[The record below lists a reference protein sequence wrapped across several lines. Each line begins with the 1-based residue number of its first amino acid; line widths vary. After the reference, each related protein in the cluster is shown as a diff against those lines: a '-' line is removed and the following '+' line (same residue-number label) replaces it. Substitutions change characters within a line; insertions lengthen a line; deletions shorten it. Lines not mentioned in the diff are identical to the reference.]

1 MCMQKKILITFF
13 AVFVVLGS
21 ATYINRVK
29 IGEWVFELQKR
40 DLPKAASYNE
50 ATRKI
55 GFVNGSV
62 ETIDIMPVEADLKLP
77 AKIIPP
83 PADGPPFTKG
93 GEETVLPSVGRE
105 SIPAEFNLDVPFA
118 VQAPFAV
125 WDAVHEDACEEAS
138 AIMAAHFVLGKKLP
152 DATYIDGEI
161 LKIVDWESK
170 NFGFWKDTDAEKTAE
185 ILRKFYGLKDV
196 GVKYGITVDDIKKEV
211 AAGHPVILPAAG
223 RALKNPY
230 FSGEGPF
237 YHMLVVRGYTK
248 DGKIITNDPGTKRG
262 KNFIYDAAVL
272 FSAIHDWNGGDVPNG
287 QKAMIVVK

>member
-1 MCMQKKILITFF
+1 MVKKILTTIT
-13 AVFVVLGS
+13 AVFIVLGS
-21 ATYINRVK
+21 AAYINRAR

-40 DLPKAASYNE
+40 NLPKAASYNE

-55 GFVNGSV
+55 GFVNGSA
-62 ETIDIMPVEADLKLP
+62 ETIDIIPVEANLK
-77 AKIIPP
+77 IPP
-83 PADGPPFTKG
+83 SPPLGKG
-93 GEETVLPSVGRE
+93 GEEATSSAGAE
-105 SIPAEFNLDVPFA
+105 SIPAEFNLDIPFA
-118 VQAPFAV
+118 VQAPYAV

-138 AIMAAHFVLGKKLP
+138 VIMAAHFVLGKKLP
-152 DATYIDGEI
+152 DAAYIDAEI
-161 LKIVDWESK
+161 LKIVNWEIK

-185 ILRKFYGLKDV
+185 ILRKFYGLKNIS
-196 GVKYGITVDDIKKEV
+196 VKYGITVDDIKKEV

-272 FSAIHDWNGGDVPNG
+272 FSAIHDWNGGDVLNG
-287 QKAMIVVK
+287 QKVMIVVK